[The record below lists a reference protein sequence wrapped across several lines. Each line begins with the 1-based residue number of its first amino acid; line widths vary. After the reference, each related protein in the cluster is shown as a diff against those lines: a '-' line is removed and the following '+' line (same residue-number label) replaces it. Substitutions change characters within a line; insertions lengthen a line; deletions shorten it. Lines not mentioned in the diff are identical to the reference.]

1 VAKKIDWTT
10 TSFIIGYHL
19 ILLVGLPFYF
29 LHFSPSGS
37 MWAISAVLLYAAGM
51 SVTAGY
57 HRLYSHSTY
66 KASRVVEALLLFFG
80 SLATQGSAL
89 KWSFDHRKHHAFV
102 DTEKD
107 PYSIR
112 KGFWFAH
119 ILWLFHGTEPIDKKV
134 VADLYKNRLVMFQH
148 KYYGFCMVGSNLLV
162 SLLVGYCLNDYVGA
176 FVISWLLRMFFLHH
190 FTWFINSLAHTWG
203 AQSFSKEHSAVDNY
217 CISLLTFGE
226 GYHNYHHTFAND
238 YRNGIKWYH
247 FDPTKWL
254 IWTLAKLGL
263 ASNLRKMSQVHI
275 QEKILLEDKEALSL
289 KLKNYW
295 AENKAHLEQSIESVS
310 SNILDKFSKFQELAS
325 QYREFKRQEFQDKDL
340 INKVKTELNS
350 LQKSIQQDWKDW
362 KKLSRN
368 ILRLKPK
375 LAEG

>member
-1 VAKKIDWTT
+1 MAKKIDWTT